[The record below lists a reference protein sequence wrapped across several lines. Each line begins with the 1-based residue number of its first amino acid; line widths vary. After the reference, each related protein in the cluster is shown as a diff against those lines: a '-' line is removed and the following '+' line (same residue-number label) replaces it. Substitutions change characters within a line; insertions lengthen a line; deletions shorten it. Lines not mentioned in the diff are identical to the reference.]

1 MEDLMA
7 TIRDLVGIVCF
18 AGIFCCLPGAAFG
31 WAGYYLAYQLPRTL
45 AAPRK
50 LAEQMGLRQ
59 LETGRSRG
67 HVWHGGQH
75 QEHAFAFSVER
86 EPKERPRPKGPTAAY
101 LRVVMEVRVAQPL
114 GVTANRGLF
123 FHRQYGG
130 SLESFET
137 AFESTNAARLSSSAR
152 AAMLEFV
159 RAHENLFLRDQDK
172 TPQDDPLPE
181 AKMILW
187 HKLGR
192 DRVHNLTGDELRAVL
207 DGMAEVA
214 RAIEASTIWAV

>member
-7 TIRDLVGIVCF
+7 TIRDLVGIACL
-18 AGIFCCLPGAAFG
+18 AGIFCGLPGAALG
-31 WAGYYLAYQLPRTL
+31 WAGYYVAYQLPRTL

-67 HVWHGGQH
+67 HMWYGGQH

-86 EPKERPRPKGPTAAY
+86 ETKRWASDKGPTKAY

-114 GVTANRGLF
+114 GVAANHGAHFLRM
-123 FHRQYGG
+123 HGG
-130 SLESFET
+130 PLESFET
-137 AFESTNAARLSSSAR
+137 AFESVNAARLSSSAR

-159 RAHENLFLRDQDK
+159 RARENLFLRDQDK
-172 TPQDDPLPE
+172 TPQDEPLPE
-181 AKMILW
+181 AKTILM
-187 HKLGR
+187 HMLGR
-192 DRVHNLTGDELRAVL
+192 DRVHTLTADELRAVL

-214 RAIEASTIWAV
+214 RAIEA

>member
-7 TIRDLVGIVCF
+7 TIRDLIVLTCLVSL
-18 AGIFCCLPGAAFG
+18 FCCLPGAALG

-67 HVWHGGQH
+67 HVWYGGQH
-75 QEHAFAFSVER
+75 QDHAFAFSVER
-86 EPKERPRPKGPTAAY
+86 ETKRWASDKGPTKAY
-101 LRVVMEVRVAQPL
+101 LRVVMEVRAAQPL
-114 GVTANRGLF
+114 GVAANRGWHSLRM
-123 FHRQYGG
+123 HGG

-137 AFESTNAARLSSSAR
+137 AFESANAARLSSSAR

-159 RAHENLFLRDQDK
+159 RARDNLFLRDQDK

-181 AKMILW
+181 ATVILM

-192 DRVHNLTGDELRAVL
+192 DRVHTLTADELRAGL

-214 RAIEASTIWAV
+214 RTIESS